1 MRNQEAP
8 YSGIAGLMAAQGRYG
23 DTELLHVRPDELAG
37 LASIGQLTVNPDTG
51 LPEAFSFRS
60 LLPAV
65 GAIAGSILLPG
76 AGTALGSGLMAG
88 AIGSG
93 VGSFVGGLAA
103 GQSPTQ
109 ALIGGLMSGATSGI
123 MGGLTG
129 GADSILS
136 TIPEAG
142 ASSMTPIAS
151 AASDAAAAQI
161 GQAGAPI
168 AFGQDAAGL
177 ASFGYSP
184 ADIAQFSVASQG
196 VPGQITPEVLNAA
209 RSVTPSTTANLQS
222 SLPKGANPALNRFGG
237 VDMIPSQVAGRAVP
251 PPQSGVVQDGFGAS
265 LPSQEAIA
273 KMAAQT
279 GGIPESVLANPIP
292 VPTGTETMVPI
303 SEDVAKNLSKG
314 FLSPDIKPGF
324 QPVPDVIQS
333 GGLEVAGVLADKGYN
348 VGMGD
353 IAAGKLGRIG
363 TYFGLG
369 KAALGEMMNPTPDE
383 EEREDDDALSSLLA
397 SSYTPRNLRLTGGQF
412 TGSGDT
418 QEDITR
424 VALEG
429 GRRPPLTPFTYE
441 EDTVTLAEGG
451 EVAVEET
458 DTVVE
463 EETVD
468 SENKRK
474 EEEILQ
480 KKKAAS
486 EVDKFISESVG
497 GAALNAMVG
506 QVVNQDPGAIATPY
520 GQGGDGF
527 NVGGDFGFYQ
537 GGLVGLA
544 TGGTPRNGSKK
555 NSFTPKQELVY
566 SFFKE
571 KGYPSESIAAI
582 MGNIAVEAP
591 TFDFTQRESGKKKG
605 TNQGMGLFQ
614 YTGGRQKDYTRYLKE
629 NNLKDSAPNQMEYF
643 HEQISSTVPD
653 GELPYDAGGL
663 NRKRLQKILLGEGMG
678 AVEERADVIREIF
691 LRPKKGKEHIERRM
705 NESLN
710 MFELIPD
717 EDITLEYNKGGG
729 IGQYFEGKVTGP
741 GDGQSDQVLFEV
753 EGKNPDMALLSPDE
767 YVIPA
772 DTVAMIGSGS
782 SSAGAK
788 KLDGFVKNI
797 RQEAIGSKKQQK
809 PIKQGL
815 ESFLA

>member
-37 LASIGQLTVNPDTG
+37 LSSMGQLTVNPETG
-51 LPEAFSFRS
+51 LPEAFNFRS

-129 GADSILS
+129 GTDSILS
-136 TIPEAG
+136 TIPDAAGG
-142 ASSMTPIAS
+142 ASIGT
-151 AASDAAAAQI
+151 AASEGATSAIAGGEAIYGGLNASKLAGLGYSPEFIAQQAVVGQ
-161 GQAGAPI
+161 GQAGMITPQVLGA
-168 AFGQDAAGL
+168 AQKFGQAPNAAMFSASNPTGTVASPSL
-177 ASFGYSP
+177 ASGGP
-184 ADIAQFSVASQG
+184 SQM
-196 VPGQITPEVLNAA
+196 
-209 RSVTPSTTANLQS
+209 
-222 SLPKGANPALNRFGG
+222 SLPINPNTL
-237 VDMIPSQVAGRAVP
+237 PSPSAMGQ
-251 PPQSGVVQDGFGAS
+251 VQDGFGD
-265 LPSQEAIA
+265 
-273 KMAAQT
+273 MVAANLT
-279 GGIPESVLANPIP
+279 PESVANPLGYAGGQNMVQLSEP
-292 VPTGTETMVPI
+292 VA
-303 SEDVAKNLSKG
+303 EDISKG
-314 FLSPDIKPGF
+314 LLSPDIKPGM
-324 QPVPDVIQS
+324 QPVSDVIQS
-333 GGLEVAGVLADKGYN
+333 GGLEAAGVLADKGYD
-348 VGMGD
+348 VGLGD
-353 IAAGKLGRIG
+353 IAAGKFSRPG
-363 TYFGLG
+363 TYFGVG
-369 KAALGEMMNPTPDE
+369 KAALGEIMNPTYVE
-383 EEREDDDALSSLLA
+383 EEGDGGLADFLA
-397 SSYTPRNLRLTGGQF
+397 SSYTPRNLRLTGGEF
-412 TGSGDT
+412 TGSGNT
-418 QEDITR
+418 QQDYER
-424 VALEG
+424 LALEG
-429 GRRPPLTPFTYE
+429 GRLPPLTPFTYK

-486 EVDKFISESVG
+486 EVDKFISDAVG
-497 GAALNAMVG
+497 GATLNAMVG
-506 QVVNQDPGAIATPY
+506 QVNQNPGAIATPY

-527 NVGGDFGFYQ
+527 NVGADFGFNK

-544 TGGTPRNGSKK
+544 NGGTPRNGSKK
-555 NSFTPKQELVY
+555 NSFTPKQKVVY
-566 SFFKE
+566 DFYKE
-571 KGYPSESIAAI
+571 KKYPSESIAAI

-591 TFDFTQRESGKKKG
+591 TFKGTQRESGKKRG
-605 TNQGMGLFQ
+605 LNQGLGLFQ
-614 YTGGRQKDYTRYLKE
+614 FTHGRQKDYKRYLKDNKLPDNE
-629 NNLKDSAPNQMEYF
+629 QNQMEYA
-643 HEQISSTVPD
+643 HEQMTSAE
-653 GELPYDAGGL
+653 GEGVLPYDAGPG
-663 NRKRLQKILLGEGMG
+663 NRQRLRKILLGKGMG
-678 AVEERADVIREIF
+678 AVEDRAKAISDLF
-691 LRPKKGKEHIERRM
+691 LRPGVPHIERRM
-705 NESLN
+705 EESLN
-710 MFELIPD
+710 MFHRIPD
-717 EDITLEYNKGGG
+717 VELYNKGGG
-729 IGQYFEGKVTGP
+729 IGQYFEGKVIGP

-753 EGKNPDMALLSPDE
+753 EGDNPDMALLSPDE

-782 SSAGAK
+782 STAGAK

-797 RQEAIGSKKQQK
+797 RHKATGSKKQQE